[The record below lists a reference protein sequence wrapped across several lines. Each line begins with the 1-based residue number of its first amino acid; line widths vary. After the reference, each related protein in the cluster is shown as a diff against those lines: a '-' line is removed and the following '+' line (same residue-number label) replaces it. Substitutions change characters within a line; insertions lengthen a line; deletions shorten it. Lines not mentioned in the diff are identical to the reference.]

1 VKPEEAEGRF
11 RALLAEAGVDL
22 DGPFEPDTVRR
33 AWEAFKRF
41 AAEPVD
47 GMSPEDD
54 SDMLLVQADGTGESF
69 SFGMLR
75 QFIHKEADGE
85 DGAMEQIECSFKFG
99 DVSDLVELSL
109 SLWSSEVPDGEFF
122 EWVEETP
129 AFRAAAGGEH
139 IPVAAGLHRDEV

>member
-54 SDMLLVQADGTGESF
+54 SDMLLVQAGDNGMYEPSF
-69 SFGMLR
+69 SLGLLR
-75 QFIHKEADGE
+75 QFIHQDDDGE
-85 DGAMEQIECSFKFG
+85 DGEMEQIECSFEFG
-99 DVSDLVELSL
+99 DVPEL
-109 SLWSSEVPDGEFF
+109 
-122 EWVEETP
+122 EETP
-129 AFRAAAGGEH
+129 SFRGAADGGH
-139 IPVAAGLHRDEV
+139 LPVAADLRSDEL